1 MNVNNIS
8 KRLTELRLLVGL
20 NQTKFAKELDTP
32 RTTVIGYEAG
42 NSIPADFLA
51 KLHEKFNIN
60 IDWLLFGKGNPI
72 SLSIKPLTAQTVVN
86 QTITEI
92 ARQNN
97 DLLANTE
104 GDHPPDE
111 LKPKPFT
118 GNPFPP
124 KPPAETSSN
133 EAEQAA
139 NPQGN
144 KPNSRL
150 LAVKSFPPHEPAM
163 ISANEAEQA
172 ANPQNSSLKSQP
184 HPAKAFPLGTPVKET
199 VLGGIE
205 ALAREAV
212 APALTAIEEK
222 IADTASTLAAHTTQ
236 SETVLAAHTAALAKQ
251 KEQLNEISA
260 ALRKLQALS
269 GQPLEDTAHERKPLY
284 TAAPDISVVKEPQP
298 SYTALTEDDEE
309 EKTPTT
315 RLPLIENLVA
325 GVPREPVDTYET
337 YPVPT
342 AYLKAHKT
350 YFVAKIHG
358 TSMTEAGIADG
369 CHVLLEAKD
378 IPESGD
384 IVIARYENQTTLKRL
399 KQRDDGRWELLY
411 EDGSRAKIE
420 LIDPDWAIQ
429 AKFIRVV

>member
-1 MNVNNIS
+1 MKFNERIADIRKYLNLSNAGLEKKLLLSNGYISNIEKNGTDNPGKLLIALS
-8 KRLTELRLLVGL
+8 KIGISTDWFLTGQGVPFIVSSHAITAQEATNLALEAIAKKSASILGKEEKSALENELT
-20 NQTKFAKELDTP
+20 NTPSPAKSFPAKESAT
-32 RTTVIGYEAG
+32 
-42 NSIPADFLA
+42 IPENKAD
-51 KLHEKFNIN
+51 KEEC
-60 IDWLLFGKGNPI
+60 P
-72 SLSIKPLTAQTVVN
+72 
-86 QTITEI
+86 
-92 ARQNN
+92 QNN
-97 DLLANTE
+97 S
-104 GDHPPDE
+104 
-111 LKPKPFT
+111 LKSQLFT

-124 KPPAETSSN
+124 KPPAETSTN
-133 EAEQAA
+133 GAEQAA
-139 NPQGN
+139 NSQGN
-144 KPNSRL
+144 KPNNGL
-150 LAVKSFPPHEPAM
+150 FAEKSFPPKQ
-163 ISANEAEQA
+163 SAV
-172 ANPQNSSLKSQP
+172 S
-184 HPAKAFPLGTPVKET
+184 PVKEA
-199 VLGGIE
+199 VSGSIE
-205 ALAREAV
+205 ALAREAI

-222 IADTASTLAAHTTQ
+222 ITDTVSTLAAHTTQ
-236 SETVLAAHTAALAKQ
+236 SETVLSAHTAALAEQ

-260 ALRKLQALS
+260 ALRKLQELS
-269 GQPLEDTAHERKPLY
+269 GQPLENMIHAHTPLY
-284 TAAPDISVVKEPQP
+284 TAEPRIRTVTELEP
-298 SYTALTEDDEE
+298 TYTARTEEDEE
-309 EKTPTT
+309 LPTT
-315 RLPLIENLVA
+315 RLPLIENLAA

>member
-1 MNVNNIS
+1 MLYSAKI
-8 KRLTELRLLVGL
+8 KEIRRIMQL
-20 NQTKFAKELDTP
+20 NQTEFAEKLGVSRSIVSEFENNTREPSKEFMIAL
-32 RTTVIGYEAG
+32 
-42 NSIPADFLA
+42 S
-51 KLHEKFNIN
+51 KL
-60 IDWLLFGKGNPI
+60 GI
-72 SLSIKPLTAQTVVN
+72 SLDWFLTGQGIPFIISSPPITAQEATN
-86 QTITEI
+86 QALSALSKKTRATFDEG
-92 ARQNN
+92 AMPEENTLN
-97 DLLANTE
+97 DLSEKANISI
-104 GDHPPDE
+104 D
-111 LKPKPFT
+111 
-118 GNPFPP
+118 
-124 KPPAETSSN
+124 
-133 EAEQAA
+133 
-139 NPQGN
+139 

-172 ANPQNSSLKSQP
+172 ASSQDYKLKSQP
-184 HPAKAFPLGTPVKET
+184 HPAKSFPLGTPVKEA
-199 VLGGIE
+199 VSGSIE

-236 SETVLAAHTAALAKQ
+236 SETVLAAHTQ
-251 KEQLNEISA
+251 QLNEISA
-260 ALRKLQALS
+260 ALRKLQELS
-269 GQPLEDTAHERKPLY
+269 GQPLEDMVHERKPLY
-284 TAAPDISVVKEPQP
+284 TAAPDISVVKDLEP

-309 EKTPTT
+309 EETPTT
-315 RLPLIENLVA
+315 RLPLIENLAA

-358 TSMTEAGIADG
+358 TSMTEAGITDG

-384 IVIARYENQTTLKRL
+384 IVIARYENQTTFKRL

>member
-1 MNVNNIS
+1 MINTRIKQIRELLQLNQSDFATKTGIS
-8 KRLTELRLLVGL
+8 RSAISEFENGTREPSKSFLLALTDLGISLDWFLTGKGIPFMTLSHVITAQEATTQALSAIAKKNAAILDEREMPGEDFLNDLSKKANAATDNPTGRLL
-20 NQTKFAKELDTP
+20 A
-32 RTTVIGYEAG
+32 
-42 NSIPADFLA
+42 
-51 KLHEKFNIN
+51 EKSF
-60 IDWLLFGKGNPI
+60 
-72 SLSIKPLTAQTVVN
+72 PL
-86 QTITEI
+86 
-92 ARQNN
+92 
-97 DLLANTE
+97 
-104 GDHPPDE
+104 
-111 LKPKPFT
+111 
-118 GNPFPP
+118 

-133 EAEQAA
+133 EAEQAV
-139 NPQGN
+139 NPQN
-144 KPNSRL
+144 ELKTKPFTG
-150 LAVKSFPPHEPAM
+150 KSFPPKQ
-163 ISANEAEQA
+163 SAA
-172 ANPQNSSLKSQP
+172 S
-184 HPAKAFPLGTPVKET
+184 PVKET
-199 VLGGIE
+199 VLDGIE

-222 IADTASTLAAHTTQ
+222 IDDTTD
-236 SETVLAAHTAALAKQ
+236 TVAAHTAALAEQ

-260 ALRKLQALS
+260 ALRKLQELS
-269 GQPLEDTAHERKPLY
+269 GQPLEDTAHERTPLY
-284 TAAPDISVVKEPQP
+284 TAAPTISVVKEPEP
-298 SYTALTEDDEE
+298 SYTALTEDDEDE
-309 EKTPTT
+309 ETPTT
-315 RLPLIENLVA
+315 RVPLIENLAA

-342 AYLKAHKT
+342 SYLKAHKT

-378 IPESGD
+378 TPESGD

>member
-1 MNVNNIS
+1 MPEENTLNDLSEKANIS
-8 KRLTELRLLVGL
+8 
-20 NQTKFAKELDTP
+20 
-32 RTTVIGYEAG
+32 
-42 NSIPADFLA
+42 
-51 KLHEKFNIN
+51 
-60 IDWLLFGKGNPI
+60 ID
-72 SLSIKPLTAQTVVN
+72 
-86 QTITEI
+86 
-92 ARQNN
+92 
-97 DLLANTE
+97 
-104 GDHPPDE
+104 
-111 LKPKPFT
+111 
-118 GNPFPP
+118 
-124 KPPAETSSN
+124 
-133 EAEQAA
+133 
-139 NPQGN
+139 

-184 HPAKAFPLGTPVKET
+184 HPAKSFPLGTPVKEA
-199 VLGGIE
+199 VSGSIE

-222 IADTASTLAAHTTQ
+222 IADTASTLAAHTAQ
-236 SETVLAAHTAALAKQ
+236 SETVLAAHTAALAEQ

-269 GQPLEDTAHERKPLY
+269 GQPLEDTVHERKPLY
-284 TAAPDISVVKEPQP
+284 TAAPDILVVKDPEP
-298 SYTALTEDDEE
+298 SYTALAEDEE
-309 EKTPTT
+309 EETPTT
-315 RLPLIENLVA
+315 RLPLIENLAA

>member
-1 MNVNNIS
+1 MYSAKI
-8 KRLTELRLLVGL
+8 KEIRRIMQL
-20 NQTKFAKELDTP
+20 NQTEFAEKLGVSRSIVSEFENNTREPSKEFMIAL
-32 RTTVIGYEAG
+32 
-42 NSIPADFLA
+42 S
-51 KLHEKFNIN
+51 KL
-60 IDWLLFGKGNPI
+60 GI
-72 SLSIKPLTAQTVVN
+72 SLDWFLTGQGIPFIISSPPITAQEATN
-86 QTITEI
+86 QALSALSKKTRATFDEG
-92 ARQNN
+92 AMPEENTLN
-97 DLLANTE
+97 DLSEKANISI
-104 GDHPPDE
+104 D
-111 LKPKPFT
+111 
-118 GNPFPP
+118 
-124 KPPAETSSN
+124 
-133 EAEQAA
+133 
-139 NPQGN
+139 

-172 ANPQNSSLKSQP
+172 ASSQDYKLKSQP
-184 HPAKAFPLGTPVKET
+184 HPAKSFPLGTPVKEA
-199 VLGGIE
+199 VSGSIE

-236 SETVLAAHTAALAKQ
+236 SETVLAAHTAALAEQ

-269 GQPLEDTAHERKPLY
+269 GRPLEDTAHERKPLY
-284 TAAPDISVVKEPQP
+284 TAAPAISAVKEPEP
-298 SYTALTEDDEE
+298 SYTALTEDDEDE
-309 EKTPTT
+309 ETPTT
-315 RLPLIENLVA
+315 RVPLIENLVA
-325 GVPREPVDTYET
+325 GVPREMVDTYET

-342 AYLKAHKT
+342 SYLKAHKT

-399 KQRDDGRWELLY
+399 KQKEDGKWELLY

>member
-1 MNVNNIS
+1 MINERI
-8 KRLTELRLLVGL
+8 KQIRELLEL
-20 NQTKFAKELDTP
+20 NQSDFATKTGISRSAVSEFENGTREPSKSFLLALTDLGISLDW
-32 RTTVIGYEAG
+32 
-42 NSIPADFLA
+42 FLT
-51 KLHEKFNIN
+51 
-60 IDWLLFGKGNPI
+60 GKGSPFMT
-72 SLSIKPLTAQTVVN
+72 LSHAITAQEATN
-86 QTITEI
+86 LALEAI
-92 ARQNN
+92 AKKNASILEKEEQSALENK
-97 DLLANTE
+97 LPSLPHLAQIF
-104 GDHPPDE
+104 HS
-111 LKPKPFT
+111 K
-118 GNPFPP
+118 
-124 KPPAETSSN
+124 
-133 EAEQAA
+133 
-139 NPQGN
+139 
-144 KPNSRL
+144 
-150 LAVKSFPPHEPAM
+150 EPAA
-163 ISANEAEQA
+163 S
-172 ANPQNSSLKSQP
+172 
-184 HPAKAFPLGTPVKET
+184 PVKET

-222 IADTASTLAAHTTQ
+222 ITDTVTTLATHTTQ
-236 SETVLAAHTAALAKQ
+236 SETVLAAHTAALAEQ

-260 ALRKLQALS
+260 ALRKLQELS
-269 GQPLEDTAHERKPLY
+269 GQPLEDMIHTHTPLY
-284 TAAPDISVVKEPQP
+284 TAEPRIRTVTELEP
-298 SYTALTEDDEE
+298 TYTARTEEDDEE
-309 EKTPTT
+309 LPTT
-315 RLPLIENLVA
+315 RLPLIENLAA

-342 AYLKAHKT
+342 SYLKAHKT

>member
-1 MNVNNIS
+1 MQ
-8 KRLTELRLLVGL
+8 L
-20 NQTKFAKELDTP
+20 NQTEFAEKLGVSRSIVSEFENNTREPSKEFMIAL
-32 RTTVIGYEAG
+32 
-42 NSIPADFLA
+42 S
-51 KLHEKFNIN
+51 KL
-60 IDWLLFGKGNPI
+60 GI
-72 SLSIKPLTAQTVVN
+72 SLDWFLTGQGIPFIISSPPITAQEATN
-86 QTITEI
+86 QALSALSKKTRATFDEG
-92 ARQNN
+92 AMPEENTLN
-97 DLLANTE
+97 DLSEKANISI
-104 GDHPPDE
+104 D
-111 LKPKPFT
+111 
-118 GNPFPP
+118 
-124 KPPAETSSN
+124 
-133 EAEQAA
+133 
-139 NPQGN
+139 

-172 ANPQNSSLKSQP
+172 ASSQDYKLKSQP
-184 HPAKAFPLGTPVKET
+184 HPAKSFPLGTPVKEA
-199 VLGGIE
+199 VSGSIE

-236 SETVLAAHTAALAKQ
+236 SETVLAAHTQ
-251 KEQLNEISA
+251 QLNEISA
-260 ALRKLQALS
+260 ALRKLQELS
-269 GQPLEDTAHERKPLY
+269 GQPLEDMVHERKPLY
-284 TAAPDISVVKEPQP
+284 TAAPDISVVKDLEP

-309 EKTPTT
+309 EETPTT
-315 RLPLIENLVA
+315 RLPLIENLAA

-358 TSMTEAGIADG
+358 TSMTEAGITDG

-384 IVIARYENQTTLKRL
+384 IVIARYENQTTFKRL

>member
-1 MNVNNIS
+1 MPEENTLNDLSEKANIS
-8 KRLTELRLLVGL
+8 
-20 NQTKFAKELDTP
+20 
-32 RTTVIGYEAG
+32 
-42 NSIPADFLA
+42 
-51 KLHEKFNIN
+51 
-60 IDWLLFGKGNPI
+60 ID
-72 SLSIKPLTAQTVVN
+72 
-86 QTITEI
+86 
-92 ARQNN
+92 
-97 DLLANTE
+97 
-104 GDHPPDE
+104 
-111 LKPKPFT
+111 
-118 GNPFPP
+118 
-124 KPPAETSSN
+124 
-133 EAEQAA
+133 
-139 NPQGN
+139 

-184 HPAKAFPLGTPVKET
+184 HPAKSFPLGTPVKEA
-199 VLGGIE
+199 VSGSIE

-222 IADTASTLAAHTTQ
+222 IADTASTLATHTAQ
-236 SETVLAAHTAALAKQ
+236 SETVLAAHTAALAEQ

-260 ALRKLQALS
+260 ALRKLQELS
-269 GQPLEDTAHERKPLY
+269 GQPLEDTAHERTPLY
-284 TAAPDISVVKEPQP
+284 TAAPAISVVKEPQP

-309 EKTPTT
+309 DEETPTT
-315 RLPLIENLVA
+315 RLPLIENLAA

-342 AYLKAHKT
+342 SYLKAHKT

-358 TSMTEAGIADG
+358 TSMTEAGIAEG

-429 AKFIRVV
+429 AKFVRVV

>member
-1 MNVNNIS
+1 MYSAKI
-8 KRLTELRLLVGL
+8 KEIRRIMQL
-20 NQTKFAKELDTP
+20 NQTEFAEKLGVSRSIVSEFENNTREPSKEFMIAL
-32 RTTVIGYEAG
+32 
-42 NSIPADFLA
+42 S
-51 KLHEKFNIN
+51 KL
-60 IDWLLFGKGNPI
+60 GI
-72 SLSIKPLTAQTVVN
+72 SLDWFLTGQGIPFIISSPPITAQEATN
-86 QTITEI
+86 QALSALSKKTRATFDEG
-92 ARQNN
+92 AMPEENTLN
-97 DLLANTE
+97 DLSEKANISI
-104 GDHPPDE
+104 D
-111 LKPKPFT
+111 
-118 GNPFPP
+118 
-124 KPPAETSSN
+124 
-133 EAEQAA
+133 
-139 NPQGN
+139 

-150 LAVKSFPPHEPAM
+150 LVVKSFPPHEPAM

-172 ANPQNSSLKSQP
+172 ANLQNDKLTNTP
-184 HPAKAFPLGTPVKET
+184 HPAKSFPPHEPAASPVKET
-199 VLGGIE
+199 VLDGIE

-222 IADTASTLAAHTTQ
+222 IADTATAQAQ
-236 SETVLAAHTAALAKQ
+236 SETVLAAHTAALAAHTQ
-251 KEQLNEISA
+251 QLNEISA

-284 TAAPDISVVKEPQP
+284 TAAPTISVVKEPEP

-315 RLPLIENLVA
+315 RLPLIENLAA

>member
-1 MNVNNIS
+1 MINTRIKQIRELLQLNQSDFATKTGISRSAISEFENGTREPSKSFLLALTDLGISLDWFLTGKGIPFMTLSHVITAQEATNQALSAIAKKNAAILDEREMQGEYFLNNLS
-8 KRLTELRLLVGL
+8 EKANAATDNPTGGLLV
-20 NQTKFAKELDTP
+20 
-32 RTTVIGYEAG
+32 
-42 NSIPADFLA
+42 
-51 KLHEKFNIN
+51 
-60 IDWLLFGKGNPI
+60 
-72 SLSIKPLTAQTVVN
+72 
-86 QTITEI
+86 
-92 ARQNN
+92 
-97 DLLANTE
+97 
-104 GDHPPDE
+104 
-111 LKPKPFT
+111 
-118 GNPFPP
+118 
-124 KPPAETSSN
+124 
-133 EAEQAA
+133 
-139 NPQGN
+139 
-144 KPNSRL
+144 
-150 LAVKSFPPHEPAM
+150 VKSFPPHEPAM

-172 ANPQNSSLKSQP
+172 ANPQNSSLKSQSLDAQSFP
-184 HPAKAFPLGTPVKET
+184 PKQPAASPAKET

-222 IADTASTLAAHTTQ
+222 IADTATAQAQ
-236 SETVLAAHTAALAKQ
+236 SETVLAAHTAALAAHTQ
-251 KEQLNEISA
+251 QLNEISA

-284 TAAPDISVVKEPQP
+284 TAAPAISVVKDPEP
-298 SYTALTEDDEE
+298 SYTALTEDEE

-315 RLPLIENLVA
+315 RLPLIENLAA

>member
-1 MNVNNIS
+1 MLYSAKI
-8 KRLTELRLLVGL
+8 KEIRRIMQL
-20 NQTKFAKELDTP
+20 NQTEFAEKLGVSRSIVSEFENNTREPSKEFMIAL
-32 RTTVIGYEAG
+32 
-42 NSIPADFLA
+42 S
-51 KLHEKFNIN
+51 KL
-60 IDWLLFGKGNPI
+60 GI
-72 SLSIKPLTAQTVVN
+72 SLDWFLTGQGIPFIISSPPITAQEATN
-86 QTITEI
+86 QALSALSKKTRATFDEG
-92 ARQNN
+92 AMPEENTLN
-97 DLLANTE
+97 DLSEKANISI
-104 GDHPPDE
+104 D
-111 LKPKPFT
+111 
-118 GNPFPP
+118 
-124 KPPAETSSN
+124 
-133 EAEQAA
+133 
-139 NPQGN
+139 

-172 ANPQNSSLKSQP
+172 ASSQDYKLKSQP
-184 HPAKAFPLGTPVKET
+184 HPAKSFPLGTPVKEA
-199 VLGGIE
+199 VSGSIE

-222 IADTASTLAAHTTQ
+222 ITDTVTTLATHTTQ
-236 SETVLAAHTAALAKQ
+236 SETVLAAHTAALAEQ

-260 ALRKLQALS
+260 ALRKLQELS
-269 GQPLEDTAHERKPLY
+269 GQPLEDMIHAHTPLY
-284 TAAPDISVVKEPQP
+284 TAEPRIRTVTELEP
-298 SYTALTEDDEE
+298 TYTARTEDDEDEDE
-309 EKTPTT
+309 ELPTT
-315 RLPLIENLVA
+315 RLPLIENLAA
-325 GVPREPVDTYET
+325 GVPREMVDTYET

-342 AYLKAHKT
+342 SYLKAHKT

>member
-1 MNVNNIS
+1 MKSQLHFAQFFHS
-8 KRLTELRLLVGL
+8 K
-20 NQTKFAKELDTP
+20 
-32 RTTVIGYEAG
+32 
-42 NSIPADFLA
+42 
-51 KLHEKFNIN
+51 
-60 IDWLLFGKGNPI
+60 
-72 SLSIKPLTAQTVVN
+72 
-86 QTITEI
+86 
-92 ARQNN
+92 
-97 DLLANTE
+97 
-104 GDHPPDE
+104 
-111 LKPKPFT
+111 
-118 GNPFPP
+118 
-124 KPPAETSSN
+124 
-133 EAEQAA
+133 
-139 NPQGN
+139 
-144 KPNSRL
+144 
-150 LAVKSFPPHEPAM
+150 EPAA
-163 ISANEAEQA
+163 S
-172 ANPQNSSLKSQP
+172 
-184 HPAKAFPLGTPVKET
+184 PVKEA
-199 VLGGIE
+199 VSGSIE

-222 IADTASTLAAHTTQ
+222 IDDTTD
-236 SETVLAAHTAALAKQ
+236 TVAAHTAALAEQ

-260 ALRKLQALS
+260 ALRKLQELS

-284 TAAPDISVVKEPQP
+284 TAAPAISVVKEPEP

-309 EKTPTT
+309 DEETPTT
-315 RLPLIENLVA
+315 RLPLIENLAA

>member
-1 MNVNNIS
+1 MDWMKIIEILEKELGLEGRRSGLAKELGIKSSIISGIKSGKSKNPGSNVALLLINRLNVNPEWLETGTPPIFLSKQETLPFGGKALSTKNTETAEAGKEPIVS
-8 KRLTELRLLVGL
+8 KRLETL
-20 NQTKFAKELDTP
+20 P
-32 RTTVIGYEAG
+32 
-42 NSIPADFLA
+42 
-51 KLHEKFNIN
+51 
-60 IDWLLFGKGNPI
+60 NP
-72 SLSIKPLTAQTVVN
+72 
-86 QTITEI
+86 
-92 ARQNN
+92 
-97 DLLANTE
+97 
-104 GDHPPDE
+104 
-111 LKPKPFT
+111 
-118 GNPFPP
+118 
-124 KPPAETSSN
+124 
-133 EAEQAA
+133 
-139 NPQGN
+139 
-144 KPNSRL
+144 
-150 LAVKSFPPHEPAM
+150 VKSFPPHEPAI

-184 HPAKAFPLGTPVKET
+184 HPAKAFPLGTPVKEA
-199 VLGGIE
+199 VSGSIE

-236 SETVLAAHTAALAKQ
+236 SETVLAAHTAALAEQ

-260 ALRKLQALS
+260 ALRKLQELS
-269 GQPLEDTAHERKPLY
+269 GQPLEDTVHERTPLY
-284 TAAPDISVVKEPQP
+284 TAAPDISVVKDPGS
-298 SYTALTEDDEE
+298 SYTALTEDDDEE
-309 EKTPTT
+309 ETPTT
-315 RLPLIENLVA
+315 RLPLIENLAA

-399 KQRDDGRWELLY
+399 KQKEDGRWELLY

-420 LIDPDWAIQ
+420 LIDPDWEIQ

>member
-1 MNVNNIS
+1 MLYSAKI
-8 KRLTELRLLVGL
+8 KEIRRIMQL
-20 NQTKFAKELDTP
+20 NQTEFAEKLGVSRSIVSEFENNTREPSKEFMIAL
-32 RTTVIGYEAG
+32 
-42 NSIPADFLA
+42 S
-51 KLHEKFNIN
+51 KL
-60 IDWLLFGKGNPI
+60 GI
-72 SLSIKPLTAQTVVN
+72 SLDWFLTGQGIPFIISSPPITAQEATN
-86 QTITEI
+86 QALSALSKKTRATFDEG
-92 ARQNN
+92 AMPEENTLN
-97 DLLANTE
+97 DLSEKANISI
-104 GDHPPDE
+104 D
-111 LKPKPFT
+111 
-118 GNPFPP
+118 
-124 KPPAETSSN
+124 
-133 EAEQAA
+133 
-139 NPQGN
+139 

-150 LAVKSFPPHEPAM
+150 LVVKSFPPHEPAM

-172 ANPQNSSLKSQP
+172 ANLQNDKLTNTP
-184 HPAKAFPLGTPVKET
+184 HPAKSFPPHEPAASPVKET
-199 VLGGIE
+199 VLDGIE

-222 IADTASTLAAHTTQ
+222 IADTATAQAQ
-236 SETVLAAHTAALAKQ
+236 SETVLAAHTAALAAHTQ
-251 KEQLNEISA
+251 QLNEISA

-284 TAAPDISVVKEPQP
+284 TAAPTISVVKEPEP

-315 RLPLIENLVA
+315 RLPLIENLAA

>member
-1 MNVNNIS
+1 MLYSAKI
-8 KRLTELRLLVGL
+8 KEIRRIMQL
-20 NQTKFAKELDTP
+20 NQTEFAEKLGVSRSIVSEFENNTREPSKEFMIAL
-32 RTTVIGYEAG
+32 
-42 NSIPADFLA
+42 S
-51 KLHEKFNIN
+51 KL
-60 IDWLLFGKGNPI
+60 GI
-72 SLSIKPLTAQTVVN
+72 SLDWFLTGQGIPFIISSPPITAQEATN
-86 QTITEI
+86 QALSALSKKTRATFDEG
-92 ARQNN
+92 AMPEENTLN
-97 DLLANTE
+97 DLSEKANISI
-104 GDHPPDE
+104 D
-111 LKPKPFT
+111 
-118 GNPFPP
+118 
-124 KPPAETSSN
+124 
-133 EAEQAA
+133 
-139 NPQGN
+139 

-184 HPAKAFPLGTPVKET
+184 HPAKAFPLGTPVKEA
-199 VLGGIE
+199 VSGSIE

-236 SETVLAAHTAALAKQ
+236 SETVLAAHTQ
-251 KEQLNEISA
+251 QLNEISA
-260 ALRKLQALS
+260 ALRKLQELS
-269 GQPLEDTAHERKPLY
+269 GQPLADTAHERKPLY
-284 TAAPDISVVKEPQP
+284 TAAPTISVVKEPEP
-298 SYTALTEDDEE
+298 SYTALTEDDEDE
-309 EKTPTT
+309 ETPTT
-315 RLPLIENLVA
+315 RLPLIENLAA
-325 GVPREPVDTYET
+325 GVPREPVDAYET

-342 AYLKAHKT
+342 SYLKAHKT

-378 IPESGD
+378 TPESGD

-399 KQRDDGRWELLY
+399 KQKEDGRWELLY

>member
-1 MNVNNIS
+1 MEWSEKIS
-8 KRLTELRLLVGL
+8 ILE
-20 NQTKFAKELDTP
+20 KELKNKGEASGLPKLLGVRSGIISDIKSGKAKNPSSKLALMLINKLQVNPEWLETGTP
-32 RTTVIGYEAG
+32 PI
-42 NSIPADFLA
+42 FLN
-51 KLHEKFNIN
+51 KQETLPHHVK
-60 IDWLLFGKGNPI
+60 
-72 SLSIKPLTAQTVVN
+72 S
-86 QTITEI
+86 
-92 ARQNN
+92 
-97 DLLANTE
+97 
-104 GDHPPDE
+104 
-111 LKPKPFT
+111 
-118 GNPFPP
+118 FPP
-124 KPPAETSSN
+124 KPPAET
-133 EAEQAA
+133 
-139 NPQGN
+139 
-144 KPNSRL
+144 
-150 LAVKSFPPHEPAM
+150 
-163 ISANEAEQA
+163 SANEAEQA

-184 HPAKAFPLGTPVKET
+184 HPAKSFLPKQSASSPVKET
-199 VLGGIE
+199 VLDGIE

-222 IADTASTLAAHTTQ
+222 IADTASTLATHTTQ
-236 SETVLAAHTAALAKQ
+236 SETVLAAHTAALAEQ

-260 ALRKLQALS
+260 ALRKLQELS

-284 TAAPDISVVKEPQP
+284 TAAPAISVVKEPEA
-298 SYTALTEDDEE
+298 SYTALTEDEE
-309 EKTPTT
+309 EETPTI
-315 RLPLIENLVA
+315 RLPLIENLAA

-399 KQRDDGRWELLY
+399 KQKEDGRWELLY

>member
-1 MNVNNIS
+1 MDVNNIS
-8 KRLTELRLLVGL
+8 KRLTELRLLIGL

-72 SLSIKPLTAQTVVN
+72 PLSIKPLTAQDVVN

-92 ARQNN
+92 ARRNN
-97 DLLANTE
+97 KVLVNTE
-104 GDHPPDE
+104 EDHPPNE
-111 LKPKPFT
+111 LKTKLFDGKALSTKNTETAET
-118 GNPFPP
+118 GKEPISSKRLETLPHHAKFFPP

-133 EAEQAA
+133 EAEQEGTTHR
-139 NPQGN
+139 NN
-144 KPNSRL
+144 
-150 LAVKSFPPHEPAM
+150 
-163 ISANEAEQA
+163 
-172 ANPQNSSLKSQP
+172 LKSQL
-184 HPAKAFPLGTPVKET
+184 HFAQFFHSKEPAATPVKEA
-199 VLGGIE
+199 VSGSIE

-222 IADTASTLAAHTTQ
+222 ITDTVTTLATHTTQ
-236 SETVLAAHTAALAKQ
+236 SETVLAAHTAALAEQ

-260 ALRKLQALS
+260 ALRKLQELS
-269 GQPLEDTAHERKPLY
+269 GQPLEDMIHAHTPLY
-284 TAAPDISVVKEPQP
+284 TVAPRIRTVTELEPT
-298 SYTALTEDDEE
+298 YTARTEEDDEE
-309 EKTPTT
+309 LPTT
-315 RLPLIENLVA
+315 RLPLIENLAA
-325 GVPREPVDTYET
+325 GVPREMVDTYET

-342 AYLKAHKT
+342 SYLKAHKT

-369 CHVLLEAKD
+369 CYVLLEAKD
-378 IPESGD
+378 VPESGD

>member
-1 MNVNNIS
+1 MEWSEKIS
-8 KRLTELRLLVGL
+8 ILE
-20 NQTKFAKELDTP
+20 KELKNKGEASGLPKLLGVRSGIISDIKSGKAKNPSSKLALMLINKLQVNPEWLETGTP
-32 RTTVIGYEAG
+32 PI
-42 NSIPADFLA
+42 FLN
-51 KLHEKFNIN
+51 KQETLPHHVK
-60 IDWLLFGKGNPI
+60 
-72 SLSIKPLTAQTVVN
+72 S
-86 QTITEI
+86 
-92 ARQNN
+92 
-97 DLLANTE
+97 
-104 GDHPPDE
+104 
-111 LKPKPFT
+111 
-118 GNPFPP
+118 FPP
-124 KPPAETSSN
+124 KPPAETS
-133 EAEQAA
+133 
-139 NPQGN
+139 
-144 KPNSRL
+144 
-150 LAVKSFPPHEPAM
+150 
-163 ISANEAEQA
+163 ANEAEQA
-172 ANPQNSSLKSQP
+172 ANLQNDKPPSLP
-184 HPAKAFPLGTPVKET
+184 HLAQIFHSKEPAASPVKET

-222 IADTASTLAAHTTQ
+222 ITDTVTTLAAHTTQ
-236 SETVLAAHTAALAKQ
+236 SETVLAAHTAALAAHTQ
-251 KEQLNEISA
+251 QLNEISA
-260 ALRKLQALS
+260 ALRKLQELS

-284 TAAPDISVVKEPQP
+284 TAAPAISVVKEPEP

-309 EKTPTT
+309 DEETPTT
-315 RLPLIENLVA
+315 RLPLIENLAA

-399 KQRDDGRWELLY
+399 KQKEDGRWELLY

>member
-1 MNVNNIS
+1 MQ
-8 KRLTELRLLVGL
+8 L
-20 NQTKFAKELDTP
+20 NQTEFAEKLGVSRSIVSEFENNTREPSKEFMIAL
-32 RTTVIGYEAG
+32 
-42 NSIPADFLA
+42 S
-51 KLHEKFNIN
+51 KL
-60 IDWLLFGKGNPI
+60 GI
-72 SLSIKPLTAQTVVN
+72 SLDWFLTGQGIPFIISSPPITAQEATN
-86 QTITEI
+86 QALSALSKKTRATFDEG
-92 ARQNN
+92 AMPEENTLN
-97 DLLANTE
+97 DLSEKANISI
-104 GDHPPDE
+104 D
-111 LKPKPFT
+111 
-118 GNPFPP
+118 
-124 KPPAETSSN
+124 
-133 EAEQAA
+133 
-139 NPQGN
+139 

-150 LAVKSFPPHEPAM
+150 LVVKSFPPHEPAA
-163 ISANEAEQA
+163 S
-172 ANPQNSSLKSQP
+172 
-184 HPAKAFPLGTPVKET
+184 PVKET
-199 VLGGIE
+199 VLDGIE

-315 RLPLIENLVA
+315 RLPLIENLAA

-399 KQRDDGRWELLY
+399 KQKEDGRWELLY

>member
-1 MNVNNIS
+1 MINERI
-8 KRLTELRLLVGL
+8 KQIRELLEL
-20 NQTKFAKELDTP
+20 NQSDFATKTGISRSAISEFENGTREPSKSFLLALTDLGISLDW
-32 RTTVIGYEAG
+32 
-42 NSIPADFLA
+42 FLT
-51 KLHEKFNIN
+51 
-60 IDWLLFGKGNPI
+60 GKGSPFMT
-72 SLSIKPLTAQTVVN
+72 LSHAITAQEATN
-86 QTITEI
+86 LALEAI
-92 ARQNN
+92 AKKNASILEKEEQSALENK
-97 DLLANTE
+97 LPSLP
-104 GDHPPDE
+104 HP
-111 LKPKPFT
+111 
-118 GNPFPP
+118 
-124 KPPAETSSN
+124 
-133 EAEQAA
+133 
-139 NPQGN
+139 
-144 KPNSRL
+144 
-150 LAVKSFPPHEPAM
+150 VKSFPPHEPAM

-222 IADTASTLAAHTTQ
+222 IADSATAQAQ
-236 SETVLAAHTAALAKQ
+236 SETVLSAHTAALAAHTQ
-251 KEQLNEISA
+251 QLNEISA
-260 ALRKLQALS
+260 ALRKLQELS

-284 TAAPDISVVKEPQP
+284 TAAPDISVVKEPEP

-309 EKTPTT
+309 EETQTT